1 MSHGWM
7 NRHRQH
13 FSFNKALLCVARPA
27 LCCPPCCHTQTQCAE
42 EKPCSVWILILC
54 TVMHLCRMYARYHTK
69 SWVWKQNHMKARA
82 DKHNLHESHVSLQG
96 VPFIHCLINCKP
108 AIENILN
115 FSFFATIILHSCR
128 LQFTFFTPLSLCL
141 RQTVP
146 YGFLHYWEREM

>member
-13 FSFNKALLCVARPA
+13 FSFNKALLCVAHPAVIHKHSVQRKNRAVYGFSFYAQSCICTECMHVIILSHGYENRITWRPV
-27 LCCPPCCHTQTQCAE
+27 QTNTTC
-42 EKPCSVWILILC
+42 
-54 TVMHLCRMYARYHTK
+54 M
-69 SWVWKQNHMKARA
+69 
-82 DKHNLHESHVSLQG
+82 HVSLQG
-96 VPFIHCLINCKP
+96 ALFIHCLINCKP

-115 FSFFATIILHSCR
+115 FSFFATIIPHSCR

-146 YGFLHYWEREM
+146 YGFLHYWEREMLNF